1 MIPSTFLKKA
11 AALFLSFCLLA
22 GLLPVSAMAAG
33 SKSTSLADVAY
44 YGDVR
49 RCRMSSEMAQA

>member
-1 MIPSTFLKKA
+1 MIPSTFPKKM

-22 GLLPVSAMAAG
+22 GLLPVSAMAAD

-44 YGDVR
+44 YGDV
-49 RCRMSSEMAQA
+49 SQ